1 MHILPAT
8 RALARATLALRAR
21 LRAIC
26 ALSAAPCRAFT
37 PAGAAPC
44 RAFGPAVVLA
54 TLAAAALAAAPAR
67 AADEPA
73 NGAPK
78 IAPISKTTRSHDM
91 RLVGYSDLQARSAYQ
106 PTISHQGNRWIA
118 YIGHHGG
125 NADIPQPVNPMT
137 GQTEYNGTSIVDV
150 TDPRHPRYLKH
161 IPGQPGL
168 DEQGGA
174 QMARICAGKE
184 LPKGD
189 PAKFYLLRTNGGIGH
204 QIWDV
209 TTPENPV
216 LLIDVVTGLK
226 DTHKNWWECDTGIA
240 YLVSDGRPDG
250 WRTARM
256 TKIYDLSDPLHPK
269 FIRDF
274 GIAGQEPG
282 STMDP
287 VPQGVH
293 GPMRAGNRMYFGYG
307 TSRGGVIQVLDR
319 DKLLKGDPNVPE
331 AERFKPT
338 PANLAYPQIGRL
350 DQYPT
355 VGAHTVFPLLNMAVP
370 EFAKNSRL
378 ASRDFIVVTSEST
391 ANECRED
398 RQMMYIVDQSDP
410 AHPYSVSNFQVPEK
424 EGNYCDIGGRF
435 GTHSSHESYTPIYYG
450 RLMFL
455 AYFNAGIRAV
465 DIREPWSP
473 RQAAYY
479 VPAINKNTAK
489 RCVKVNAGG
498 NEVDR
503 CKIAIQTNNV
513 EVDDRGYIY
522 AVDRANSGMHI
533 LELTGAARKI
543 ANFSK

>member
-1 MHILPAT
+1 MHPLHAAPRFT
-8 RALARATLALRAR
+8 FRAITLAVGPLR
-21 LRAIC
+21 
-26 ALSAAPCRAFT
+26 
-37 PAGAAPC
+37 
-44 RAFGPAVVLA
+44 
-54 TLAAAALAAAPAR
+54 AAALALGLLCAAGTAYAAKDPAPAKSSK
-67 AADEPA
+67 AA
-73 NGAPK
+73 K
-78 IAPISKTTRSHDM
+78 SHDM

-106 PTISHQGNRWIA
+106 PTIEHQGNRWIA

-125 NADIPQPVNPMT
+125 NAEIPQPVNPIT
-137 GQTEYNGTSIVDV
+137 GQPEYNGTSIVDV
-150 TDPRHPRYLKH
+150 TDPHHPKYLKH

-174 QMARICAGKE
+174 QMARVCSGRE
-184 LPKGD
+184 LPHGD

-209 TTPENPV
+209 TTPENPT

-256 TKIYDLSDPLHPK
+256 TKIFDLSDPLHPK

-293 GPMRAGNRMYFGYG
+293 GPMRAGNRMFFGYG
-307 TSRGGVIQVLDR
+307 TSRGGIIQVLDR
-319 DKLLKGDPNVPE
+319 DKLLKGDPSVPE
-331 AERFKPT
+331 ADRFKPT
-338 PANLAYPQIGRL
+338 PANLLYPQLGRL

-355 VGAHTVFPLLNMAVP
+355 VGAHTVFPLLDMPVP
-370 EFAKNSRL
+370 DFARDSKG
-378 ASRDFIVVTSEST
+378 AKRDFIVVTSEST

-398 RQMMYIVDQSDP
+398 RQMMYMVDLSDQTK
-410 AHPYSVSNFQVPEK
+410 PYSVSNFNVPES
-424 EGNYCDIGGRF
+424 EGRYCDVGGRF
-435 GTHSSHESYTPIYYG
+435 GTHSSHESYTPIYYR

-455 AYFNAGIRAV
+455 AYFNAGLRAV
-465 DIREPWSP
+465 DIRNPWSP
-473 RQAAYY
+473 KQAAFYI
-479 VPAINKNTAK
+479 PAVTKNTAK
-489 RCVKVNAGG
+489 RCVKVNEA
-498 NEVDR
+498 DR
-503 CKIAIQTNNV
+503 CKVAIQTNNV

-522 AVDRANSGMHI
+522 IVDRANTGMHI
-533 LELTGAARKI
+533 IELTGAARKI
-543 ANFSK
+543 ANFK